1 MVCSFVINMNINKN
15 REPMQKKTTTV
26 KLEISAN
33 APSRPK
39 MMTVNLIKQFA
50 RAYACD
56 RTLQPGLRNFIL
68 N

>member
-1 MVCSFVINMNINKN
+1 
-15 REPMQKKTTTV
+15 MQKKTTTV